1 MTQAIERRAFFKKI
15 FQKAASTI
23 QTIAGQVGEGDDNG
37 HDPSGMAPSILSDLP
52 PELMAMEAERLGL
65 DPRTDREQVI
75 AALQAAMHG
84 PGTCSKDSPKKKKE
98 ET

>member
-1 MTQAIERRAFFKKI
+1 MTKGLERRAFFKMV

-23 QTIAGQVGEGDDNG
+23 QTMAGQVGEGDDTG
-37 HDPSGMAPSILSDLP
+37 HDPERMAPVILSDLP

-75 AALQAAMHG
+75 AAIQAAMHG
-84 PGTCSKDSPKKKKE
+84 PGT
-98 ET
+98 